1 MDIQINKDL
10 IEDDRGNIYLVVD
23 KSHDTLVLVNA
34 FVHASF
40 KHRIMFDPAFKDQ
53 FKDYEGQYIGKP
65 AMDEVRHDYVFALHE
80 WEGKLYSLSEVKSNY
95 SLQFIKM
102 IEYYK
107 HPGTL

>member
-10 IEDDRGNIYLVVD
+10 IEDNRGNIYLVID
-23 KSHDTLVLVNA
+23 KTDNTLVLVNA

-40 KHRIMFDPAFKDQ
+40 KHRLMFDTAFKDQ

-65 AMDEVRHDYVFALHE
+65 AMDDVRHDYVFALKE
-80 WEGKLYSLSEVKSNY
+80 LEGKLYSLNEVENAY
-95 SLQFIKM
+95 SIQFIKM

-107 HPGTL
+107 HPGMS